1 MRELIAKWR
10 NPEAP
15 VRSVAIEAA
24 APHTAQQ
31 QPQFRLL
38 VRHLLHRFFNNETLS
53 VGGEALPLMMTIAG
67 AIAIPTLIA
76 AIFTFPAYHAFP
88 PRRPIPPS
96 WTPIPPFW
104 NRTSEHL
111 FYVVYSF
118 VAMGV
123 ITVLEAEMLFPNPL
137 DIFILSTLPIPHRR
151 FVLARVSAT
160 LVFLVLFLFGINSL
174 GICAYP
180 VATEF
185 HAGRLFLAQ
194 LTAVTAA
201 GAFAAATVLAIQGVL
216 ICLLSGRIY
225 RVISTVLQGLSI
237 AVLMTVLLSFR
248 TMYQLLPQL
257 AAPAGAQL
265 RYYPPYWF
273 LGIYERVLAGPQPL
287 PAFSN
292 LAHTAWWATLA
303 AITIAVATYPLAY
316 IRRTRQAVEGTAP
329 RYTAESSNR
338 ISQWILHSTI
348 LRSPARRAIYSFIGQ
363 TIRTPR
369 HRTYLA
375 VYAGLGLAL
384 MIASTVGI
392 RAHDGQLHIV
402 FSTYGLQAQV
412 PVVAFWTVSGLCSA
426 LISPADPRGGWLFR
440 VIDGP
445 PTPIQ
450 LDTVR
455 LWVTVRALAITFVV
469 MAALY
474 AVSPPVL
481 HHARQL
487 AAEIVV
493 GAGLC
498 ILLPDAMLL
507 KLRAIPFTETRIP
520 LNTDLAF
527 LFLRYIVVL
536 PALVVS
542 VVECEPWI
550 SASSAHLLLAAAA
563 IALLHALLQYT
574 RRRILAGHTYVPP
587 IAELNGAIE
596 PLMLR
601 E

>member
-1 MRELIAKWR
+1 MRELLRTVQTWR

-15 VRSVAIEAA
+15 IRSVAVEAA
-24 APHTAQQ
+24 APHPAEE
-31 QPQFRLL
+31 QPQFNLL
-38 VRHLLHRFFNNETLS
+38 VRHLLHRFFNNEMLS
-53 VGGEALPLMMTIAG
+53 VGGETLPLMMTIAG

-76 AIFTFPAYHAFP
+76 AIFVFPAYHAMFP
-88 PRRPIPPS
+88 KP
-96 WTPIPPFW
+96 PIPPFW
-104 NRTSEHL
+104 NRTTEHL
-111 FYVVYSF
+111 FYVAYSF

-137 DIFILSTLPIPHRR
+137 DIFVLSTLPIPHRR
-151 FVLARVSAT
+151 FVLARVCAT
-160 LVFLVLFLFGINSL
+160 LFFLVLFLFGVNSL

-185 HAGRLFLAQ
+185 HAGRLLLAQ

-201 GAFAAATVLAIQGVL
+201 GACAAATFLAIQGLL
-216 ICLLSGRIY
+216 ICLVSGRTY
-225 RVISTVLQGLSI
+225 RVLSTVLQGASI
-237 AVLMTVLLSFR
+237 AVLMTILLSFR

-257 AAPAGAQL
+257 ATPAGASL
-265 RYYPPYWF
+265 GWYPPYWF
-273 LGIYERVLAGPQPL
+273 LGIYERILAGPQAL
-287 PAFSN
+287 PAFWN
-292 LAHTAWWATLA
+292 LAHTAFWATLA
-303 AITIAVATYPLAY
+303 AIGIAIATYPLAY
-316 IRRTRQAVEGTAP
+316 LRRTRQAIEGTAP
-329 RYTAESSNR
+329 RHTAESSNR
-338 ISQWILHSTI
+338 FSQWVLHNTI

-369 HRTYLA
+369 HRAYLA

-392 RAHDGQLHIV
+392 RAYDGQLHII

-455 LWVTVRALAITFVV
+455 LWVTLRALLVTFAVI
-469 MAALY
+469 AGLY
-474 AVSPPVL
+474 IVSPPALRQV
-481 HHARQL
+481 HQL
-487 AAEIVV
+487 ATEIVV
-493 GAGLC
+493 GAGLS
-498 ILLPDAMLL
+498 ILLSDAMLL

-536 PALVVS
+536 PALVVW
-542 VVECEPWI
+542 VVEWEPWI
-550 SASSAHLLLAAAA
+550 SAGWSHLLLAVAA
-563 IALLHALLQYT
+563 IATLHAALQYT
-574 RRRILAGHTYVPP
+574 RRRILAGGEHIPA